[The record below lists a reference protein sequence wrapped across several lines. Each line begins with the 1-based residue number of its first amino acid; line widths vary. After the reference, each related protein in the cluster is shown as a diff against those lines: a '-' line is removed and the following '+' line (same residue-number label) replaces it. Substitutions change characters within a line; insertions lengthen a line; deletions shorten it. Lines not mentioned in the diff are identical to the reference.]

1 MNKVK
6 RLKAQGVTAG
16 LGKVEMD
23 DYINDLMRNNL
34 EKERE
39 NRIKAFLE
47 HLDEYRFTEKKRRE
61 FKDTF
66 LYKEPNLIQ
75 NLMVENYEE
84 ILNNIKMRY
93 NSEIKNNKMNI
104 DRISKYN
111 YSSSSDKYLMNKNK
125 KYTEHKNSKSYIT
138 AID

>member
-47 HLDEYRFTEKKRRE
+47 HLDEYRFTEKKQRE

-84 ILNNIKMRY
+84 ILNNIKIRY

-111 YSSSSDKYLMNKNK
+111 NSSSDKYLMNKNK
-125 KYTEHKNSKSYIT
+125 KDIEHKNSKSYIT